1 MRNSS
6 NSVEPLPSGSSLG
19 TGEKAF
25 RTQNTVG
32 LFCCLRRNGSQGFF
46 CYGNLP
52 GVLLP
57 PKEIGVHSEVAP
69 PEPTLLPSGSG
80 STKYLSIP
88 AVRPVP
94 IWLRSGCGRIW
105 PVLHLMRSGSH
116 SPIWKNLLCGCF
128 VHSLPMH
135 PGSFAAE
142 KDFSVSCI
150 LCSLLSLSFAFI
162 LSFLHNFEY
171 SYPLSRCAGASGG
184 NSWPTLPYIRET
196 RQAVFNLSASACS
209 RS

>member
-1 MRNSS
+1 MW
-6 NSVEPLPSGSSLG
+6 SLFHP
-19 TGEKAF
+19 EVLLVLVKKAF
-25 RTQNTVG
+25 HTQNTVG

-57 PKEIGVHSEVAP
+57 PKEIGVHSE
-69 PEPTLLPSGSG
+69 LLRRSLLSCLPDPGARNI
-80 STKYLSIP
+80 LSIP

-94 IWLRSGCGRIW
+94 ICLRSGCGRIW
-105 PVLHLMRSGSH
+105 PVLHLMRSESH

-150 LCSLLSLSFAFI
+150 LCSLLSLSFAFSYF
-162 LSFLHNFEY
+162 LFLHNFEY
-171 SYPLSRCAGASGG
+171 SYPLSRLC
-184 NSWPTLPYIRET
+184 
-196 RQAVFNLSASACS
+196 
-209 RS
+209 RSFWRKFLADSSL